1 MNYNYADFV
10 QLPHHP
16 ASIDTAIPLQWF
28 FHCYPLFQLPA
39 TKTNCDDKRPIA
51 EVLLVRRALLQI
63 LPGNHSEQ
71 KIEPIPQKRLLP
83 AE

>member
-1 MNYNYADFV
+1 MNYNYVDFE

-39 TKTNCDDKRPIA
+39 TKTNYDDKRLVA
-51 EVLLVRRALLQI
+51 EVLFAHRALLQI
-63 LPGNHSEQ
+63 LPGNLPAL
-71 KIEPIPQKRLLP
+71 KNEPILQKRLLP